1 MKQKCSVSFR
11 QHGDLVLYDT
21 FESHI
26 GLKLFNY
33 IRFKSNI
40 DINYRLRPQ
49 TGHLNYIYQNQIY
62 YLRISSLPGRELDS
76 IVIRILNNHQQI
88 ALDKLTIFKETTV
101 FLKPYHDFRS
111 RTIYCKWSN
120 WFRKVNHTIYPTRFN

>member
-1 MKQKCSVSFR
+1 MDELFEKILNHAINYKTSDIHILMKQKCSVSFR

-76 IVIRILNNHQQI
+76 IVIRILNNLPLI
-88 ALDKLTIFKETTV
+88 
-101 FLKPYHDFRS
+101 
-111 RTIYCKWSN
+111 N
-120 WFRKVNHTIYPTRFN
+120 

>member
-1 MKQKCSVSFR
+1 MIIGGIFMDELFEKILNHAINYKTSDIHILMKQKCSVSFR

-49 TGHLNYIYQNQIY
+49 TGHLNYIYQNI
-62 YLRISSLPGRELDS
+62 
-76 IVIRILNNHQQI
+76 
-88 ALDKLTIFKETTV
+88 
-101 FLKPYHDFRS
+101 
-111 RTIYCKWSN
+111 
-120 WFRKVNHTIYPTRFN
+120 

>member
-1 MKQKCSVSFR
+1 MDELFEKILNHAINYKTSDIHILMKQKCSVSFR

-49 TGHLNYIYQNQIY
+49 TGHLNYI
-62 YLRISSLPGRELDS
+62 
-76 IVIRILNNHQQI
+76 
-88 ALDKLTIFKETTV
+88 
-101 FLKPYHDFRS
+101 
-111 RTIYCKWSN
+111 
-120 WFRKVNHTIYPTRFN
+120 